1 MFNITE
7 EIGIIRN
14 FARVMA
20 ARTGSTHN
28 LVVGLIAGLLS
39 EKINGQT
46 SRMYIAGLLHDIGGI
61 GIFESIITEPL
72 SLTEWPRD
80 VEEMLYHPRVSY
92 SMVKDFLKLDIPEIK
107 EHHELYNGKGYPNR
121 IARDDVSE
129 CGYILGISDKVEILA
144 RGVACNFNEITRTLR
159 EWKNNWFPS
168 YIVDEAIC
176 LFEEDKSL
184 LFDIQQLPSLEKR
197 LFYFERTMDFSFLD
211 MEEKN
216 LFGFLSRAITL
227 KHPYTSEHSERVAT
241 LSRNLGLRAG
251 LNSKDLDELE
261 TAAYLHDIGKVIIPR
276 GVLNK
281 PASLTPHEVRI
292 IKEHSLKT
300 YEILNI
306 SKYTEHIA
314 FIAASH
320 HEAMDGSGYPLGLER
335 EQIPLQSRIINLADI
350 YDALLSTRAYREA
363 LSKKEAFT
371 IMEREFKGR
380 IDSDILG
387 ILKEEV
393 GV

>member
-72 SLTEWPRD
+72 SLSEWPRD
-80 VEEMLYHPRVSY
+80 AEEMLYHPTVSY
-92 SMVKDFLKLDIPEIK
+92 NMVKDFLKLDIPEIK
-107 EHHELYNGKGYPNR
+107 EHHELYNGRGYPNK

-129 CGYILGISDKVEILA
+129 GGYILGISDKVEILA

-159 EWKNNWFPS
+159 EWKNSWFPS
-168 YIVDEAIC
+168 HIVDEAIC

-197 LFYFERTMDFSFLD
+197 LFYFERAMDFSFLE
-211 MEEKN
+211 MEKKN
-216 LFGFLSRAITL
+216 LFRFLSTAITL
-227 KHPYTSEHSERVAT
+227 KHPYTKEHSERVAT

-281 PASLTPHEVRI
+281 PSSLTPQEVRI

-306 SKYTEHIA
+306 SEYTEHIA

-320 HEAMDGSGYPLGLER
+320 HEAMDGSGYPIGLEG
-335 EQIPLQSRIINLADI
+335 EQIPLQSRIINVADI

-363 LSKKEAFT
+363 LSKREAFMV
-371 IMEREFKGR
+371 MEREFNGKV
-380 IDSDILG
+380 DSEIFSILT
-387 ILKEEV
+387 KEV
-393 GV
+393 SG